1 MGPSRVRRI
10 RLAAPLDLG
19 ATLRAAAAGG
29 FDSTWRIDHDEAWRG
44 QLTPDGPATLHL
56 RVRDDRLDASAW
68 GPGTTFALDH
78 VPTLVGEHD
87 DRRGFEPRAIPLVHR
102 MDRIH
107 AGLRCGASGAVTMTA
122 VRTVLAQRVTG
133 GEAIRSWNG
142 VLRRWGSRAPGPGE
156 RMGLRVPP
164 SPQELHRLS
173 YAAFH
178 PLGVER
184 GRAET
189 VRAVC
194 SHAARLDAWAEMQ
207 PQNAWAEAA
216 RVLPLI
222 RGVGPWTESV
232 VRGSALGD
240 PDAVVVGDLHI
251 PHEVC
256 HALEGTD
263 RGSDER
269 MLELLEPFSG
279 HRGRAQRLVLR
290 APGRAP
296 RRAPRYNPLP
306 IARM

>member
-1 MGPSRVRRI
+1 VSG
-10 RLAAPLDLG
+10 
-19 ATLRAAAAGG
+19 GG
-29 FDSTWRIDHDEAWRG
+29 FDRTWRIARDEAWRA
-44 QLTPDGPATLHL
+44 QLTPDGPATLHVVV
-56 RVRDDRLDASAW
+56 RVDHLEATAW
-68 GPGTTFALDH
+68 GPGAPYALDH
-78 VPTLVGEHD
+78 LPRLVGEHD
-87 DRRGFEPRAIPLVHR
+87 DRAGFEPRAISLVHR
-102 MDRIH
+102 MDRTH
-107 AGLRCGASGAVTMTA
+107 AGLRCGASGSVTMTT

-142 VLRRWGSRAPGPGE
+142 LLRRWGSPAPGPGE

-164 SPQELHRLS
+164 SPRDLRRLS
-173 YAAFH
+173 YAEFH

-189 VRAVC
+189 IRAVC
-194 SHAARLDAWAEMQ
+194 SHAARLDSWYEL
-207 PQNAWAEAA
+207 PPTDGWAEAS
-216 RVLPLI
+216 RVLPMI

-232 VRGSALGD
+232 VRGVALGD

-256 HALEGTD
+256 HRLEGTD

-269 MLELLEPFSG
+269 MLELLAPFAG

-296 RRAPRYNPLP
+296 RRGPRYSPLP